1 MPCYFLGVDLF
12 LFFSPGACQILLIC
26 RCRSFSELFHS
37 AIALNATSV
46 PYALISFSL
55 TWVFKTPRLCLF
67 PRAVLTS
74 PNSCFWSLCPFLNS
88 RLKFTSIQGSINGG
102 FIQIGQYLTY
112 FLPSS
117 SVDWLFLCIFFLP
130 KVNSTHLALKEER
143 CYFWPQVQTVSRAR
157 HESATARLTVRGSR
171 NCPGPRSLEYSL
183 YIWHLTSKSTARGK
197 KSEAGFL
204 LEKYHSDAPFL
215 MLAITTSFFM
225 GTMIA
230 KVLTPYSLPIQV
242 SDTISPPIICKQEM
256 SEKVSSG
263 WISDW
268 PSNHGN

>member
-1 MPCYFLGVDLF
+1 MFLVTLPFSKQSAQVYIHSGVYKWRVYSNRSVFDLF
-12 LFFSPGACQILLIC
+12 PPLQFC
-26 RCRSFSELFHS
+26 R
-37 AIALNATSV
+37 
-46 PYALISFSL
+46 L
-55 TWVFKTPRLCLF
+55 TF
-67 PRAVLTS
+67 PLY
-74 PNSCFWSLCPFLNS
+74 
-88 RLKFTSIQGSINGG
+88 I
-102 FIQIGQYLTY
+102 
-112 FLPSS
+112 
-117 SVDWLFLCIFFLP
+117 FLP

-263 WISDW
+263 WISD
-268 PSNHGN
+268 